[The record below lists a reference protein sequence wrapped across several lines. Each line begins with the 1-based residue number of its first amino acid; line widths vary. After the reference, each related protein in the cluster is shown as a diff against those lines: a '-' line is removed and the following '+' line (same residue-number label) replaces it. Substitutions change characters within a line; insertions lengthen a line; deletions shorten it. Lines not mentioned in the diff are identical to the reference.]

1 MQTKWPVISSGKT
14 LRKISKTSGNTLI
27 FHESGKQTAQFL
39 SIPITFK
46 HSFKVRPMLKHL
58 KLYPIVLICLLGT
71 LKLSSQKL
79 ILGGNPSQ
87 QNYRVYTSDQW
98 KPNNRKDS
106 CKGKS
111 IFNGD
116 GLVGPYYD
124 ASRFLYQAS
133 LGSSLEE
140 IRSLAGRDFE
150 SWIDAQVQTPSE
162 SMLQDTR
169 EIMKEV
175 IDWHYLTG
183 GDSADAPS
191 YANWL
196 HFQYAWWSQHML
208 QKDRLRQRIALALS
222 EIFVISIESDLQGY
236 GEGLASYYD
245 ILKKHAL
252 GNYRDLLTDV
262 SLHPTMGFYLSH
274 LNNPK
279 TDTAQNIRPD
289 ENYAREIM
297 QLFSIGL
304 LELNLDGTPKLDSAG
319 NTIPTYSQKEI
330 QEMAKVFTGLGIAK
344 VVPNMYLDTAV
355 FGMGIYL
362 ADMTVPMRMYPRHH
376 EEGEKYLV
384 GGVVVPAGQSGM
396 QDIQTA
402 IDVLFQHPNTGPFIC
417 KQLIQ
422 RLIKSNPSPQ
432 YVERVARVFN
442 ADDRGVRGNLAAV
455 VKAILLDPE
464 ARTCDWL
471 QHESNGQLREPL
483 LRYTHFTKAMNVEQF
498 YGRFWNNG
506 YYHWLGTGQIPLASP
521 TVFNFFSPFYRPK
534 GTLDQQGLAGPEFQI
549 HNSRTSI
556 GYINQVNNWA
566 IHDYVMT
573 SWETDD
579 PYAVINTNE
588 LEELAQDPEVLL
600 NRLDVLLTHGN
611 LSDRTRKIITEAI
624 LPFKYGNYRED
635 RVRMAM
641 YLIMISPD
649 YAILK

>member
-1 MQTKWPVISSGKT
+1 M
-14 LRKISKTSGNTLI
+14 
-27 FHESGKQTAQFL
+27 
-39 SIPITFK
+39 
-46 HSFKVRPMLKHL
+46 KHL
-58 KLYPIVLICLLGT
+58 KKINLLTGLLVLSLQSHAQT
-71 LKLSSQKL
+71 V
-79 ILGGNPSQ
+79 ILGGHANP
-87 QNYRVYTSDQW
+87 NPVKVYSSDNW
-98 KPNNRKDS
+98 HPNNRKDS
-106 CKGKS
+106 CKAIS
-111 IFNGD
+111 SFNGD

-124 ASRFLYQAS
+124 ASRFLYQAT

-140 IRSLAGRDFE
+140 IRQLAYGDFE
-150 SWIDAQVQTPSE
+150 EWIDQQVQIPGNSLL
-162 SMLQDTR
+162 SDTR
-169 EIMKEV
+169 SILKEV
-175 IDWHYLTG
+175 IDWHYITG

-196 HFQYAWWSQHML
+196 HFQYAWWTQHMT
-208 QKDRLRQRIALALS
+208 QNDRLRQRVALALS

-245 ILKKHAL
+245 ILRRNAF
-252 GNYRDLLTDV
+252 GNYRDLLTEV

-279 TDTAQNIRPD
+279 TDTAENIRPD

-304 LELNLDGTPKLDSAG
+304 LELNPDGTPKLDSAG

-362 ADMTVPMRMYPRHH
+362 ADMTVPMRLYPRHH
-376 EEGEKYLV
+376 EPGEKFLV
-384 GGVVVPAGQSGM
+384 NGVTVPSGLSGM
-396 QDIQTA
+396 EDIQMA
-402 IDVLFQHPNTGPFIC
+402 IDALFHHPNTGPFIC

-422 RLIKSNPSPQ
+422 RLIKSNPSPA
-432 YVERVARVFN
+432 YVERVAKVFA
-442 ADDRGVRGNLAAV
+442 ADQKGQRGNLGAV
-455 VKAILLDPE
+455 IKAILLDPE
-464 ARTCDWL
+464 ARTCEWL
-471 QHESNGQLREPL
+471 LDQSNGQLREPL
-483 LRYTHFTKAMNVEQF
+483 TRYSHFTKAMNIEQF
-498 YGRFWNNG
+498 YGRYWNNG
-506 YYHWLGTGQIPLASP
+506 YYQWLGTGQIPLASP

-534 GTLDQQGLAGPEFQI
+534 GMLDQMGLAAPEFQI

-566 IHDYVMT
+566 VYDYVMT

-600 NRLDVLLTHGN
+600 NRLDVLLTHGQ
-611 LSDRTRKIITEAI
+611 LSDRTRKIVTEAI
-624 LPFKYGNYRED
+624 SPFKFGDYRED
-635 RVRMAM
+635 RVRMAI
-641 YLIMISPD
+641 YLIMVSPD
-649 YAILK
+649 YAIFK